1 MCAVSSSFNEV
12 YISVQNIWCELFI
25 YCLEWIFFHVRFGM
39 FLDITAAYKVPGTS
53 LSPDGWNGRLLLKE
67 ASFKQNANES
77 VDYVQPN
84 FVNSEESPAGKEQN
98 IYEFRA

>member
-1 MCAVSSSFNEV
+1 
-12 YISVQNIWCELFI
+12 
-25 YCLEWIFFHVRFGM
+25 M

-67 ASFKQNANES
+67 ASFKQNVNES